1 MDTNL
6 AMIKPISGPEMKLSL
21 STEGAQRWANAQFS
35 LKRREERRRGT
46 DRQEQSERQGRRRG
60 DEWAVGRGRASS
72 RAFLAC
78 VWARGSGF
86 IAVGPPPPHH
96 PPPPHSSLLLLRQR
110 QAKGGGGATDLAV
123 NRRGVCSSR
132 SVGRLHRQKPR
143 RRKTSPHGKTAD
155 VLTRRQL
162 NIASVR
168 LA

>member
-1 MDTNL
+1 M
-6 AMIKPISGPEMKLSL
+6 
-21 STEGAQRWANAQFS
+21 RWRT
-35 LKRREERRRGT
+35 KR

-168 LA
+168 LAWLTVDIDAPCCLFSVFCQSCSLLLLLLRLNRTRV